1 MVSSY
6 NRVIPAI
13 RIRVMPE
20 NALTGGE
27 EDIGGNEPADF
38 GVIVPAL
45 EVVEAGFGCFLF
57 TEGVSLRGCVYSY
70 GCLPK

>member
-1 MVSSY
+1 
-6 NRVIPAI
+6 
-13 RIRVMPE
+13 MPE
-20 NALTGGE
+20 NTLAGGK